1 MKSVLFCA
9 GLSSIATL
17 GLIPVDA
24 KADTYVAQLSCAS
37 GPYRVRLPKSYKA
50 LRTLGQLRRE
60 RIVRTEEQGTHT
72 VTHRELRFNGLELV
86 VITFSN
92 KPNQYVLS
100 KAILSSPAWK
110 VGGQLKVGSAA
121 KSALRGL
128 QEKDLPKEGELEFR
142 GDTDSIRVNLAAG
155 RVLDVEYSCHTG

>member
-1 MKSVLFCA
+1 
-9 GLSSIATL
+9 
-17 GLIPVDA
+17 
-24 KADTYVAQLSCAS
+24 
-37 GPYRVRLPKSYKA
+37 
-50 LRTLGQLRRE
+50 
-60 RIVRTEEQGTHT
+60 VRTEELGTHT

-86 VITFSN
+86 VVTSSN
-92 KPNQYVLS
+92 KPNQYLLS

-142 GDTDSIRVNLAAG
+142 GDSDSIRVNLAAG

>member
-9 GLSSIATL
+9 AVLGIAAL
-17 GLIPVDA
+17 GLIPNDA
-24 KADTYVAQLSCAS
+24 TAETYVAQLSCTS

-60 RIVRTEEQGTHT
+60 RVVRTEEQGTHT

-86 VITFSN
+86 VVTSSN
-92 KPNQYVLS
+92 QPNRYLLS
-100 KAILSSPAWK
+100 RAILSSPAWRI
-110 VGGQLKVGSAA
+110 GGQLRVGNPA

-128 QEKDLPKEGELEFR
+128 QEKELPKEGELEFR
-142 GDTDSIRVNLAAG
+142 GDTDAIRVNLAAG